1 MKTLVTALA
10 IVTLALVLPQ
20 QADAQITDVTVR
32 QINEIHPDSIQ
43 ALLDAGDALTE
54 ADMIQRIF
62 DGATVARGDT
72 VRVGVVVLSN
82 PRNSGLST
90 PDSDTGLPSRIHIFV
105 RDTASVSM
113 GNAGMGIQIVDGN
126 YQTTGTLG
134 LEVGDV
140 IELIATATPFNETMQ
155 LAPISYNLL
164 DKYDVLGFPA
174 SIMEPDVVTTSDI
187 NRAVGSGDGLQANW
201 ANFEQYRQSYVR
213 LEGVTIAARDIS
225 SDRPAFYITSDGG
238 TTGILNRDMSLRFR
252 NDRAGSYPD
261 FNVRDANDDFVPPPP
276 GSVVNIQGFL
286 VLYDFDSFGRA
297 TPFIMMISPFE
308 DDDIEVIVGP
318 PIISNIARPAV
329 PDANAIDV
337 TADVAADPA
346 RSLSTVELKFFTTA
360 SADTQTVAAGTPT
373 GDTFPFTI
381 PAAGDGEYV
390 TFWIVATDDQ
400 GASSRS
406 DDQVYLVLADG
417 IDEIADIQTTADGDE
432 GPSPFVGATVTT
444 SISAVVQTD
453 GATTGVYALQ
463 DDDTLGPWSGIEV
476 RTFKSGSPMPAL
488 GDRVTIAEALITERF
503 NLTVLDSLVVTIDGS
518 GSPLPYKLVTTDV
531 LQDFAIAEA
540 HEGMLLRF
548 EDVTIV
554 SDSVNN
560 FGEWSFSSD
569 GTPGNVV
576 IVDDQSSEIDLKY
589 GIDNLEPGD
598 VVTYIQGLHSYTF
611 SEYKLFPM
619 TTSDIGDINVGVEEV
634 VEVDGFV
641 LSQNYPNP
649 FAANTTIVVTTPASA
664 NVELAVFDV
673 LGRRVATILNDALPA
688 GEHVVEFDRSGLAS
702 GLYMY
707 RLTADGKSLVR
718 TMTVVR

>member
-10 IVTLALVLPQ
+10 IVMLALALPQ

-54 ADMIQRIF
+54 AEMIDKIF

-72 VRVGVVVLSN
+72 VRVGVVVLTN

-90 PDSDTGLPSRIHIFV
+90 PNSTTGLPSRIHIFV

-140 IELIATATPFNETMQ
+140 IELIATASPFNETMQ
-155 LAPISYNLL
+155 LAPVSYNLL
-164 DKYDVLGFPA
+164 DKYDVLGFPD
-174 SIMEPDVVTTSDI
+174 SIMQPDVVTSGDL
-187 NRAVGSGDGLQANW
+187 NRAVGSSNGLQANW

-225 SDRPAFYITSDGG
+225 SDRPAFYVTSDGG
-238 TTGILNRDMSLRFR
+238 TTGVLNRDMSLRYR

-276 GSVVNIQGFL
+276 GSVVNIQGFP
-286 VLYDFDSFGRA
+286 VLYDFDPFGRA
-297 TPFIMMISPFE
+297 TPFIMQLAPFE
-308 DDDIEVIVGP
+308 DGDLEVIVGP
-318 PIISNIARPAV
+318 PIISNIQRPAV
-329 PDANAIDV
+329 PDANPVDI

-346 RSLSTVELKFFTTA
+346 RSLATVELKYFTTA
-360 SADTQTVAAGTPT
+360 STDTQTVAAGTPT

-390 TFWIVATDDQ
+390 TFWIAATDDQ

-406 DDQVYLVLADG
+406 DDEIYLVLADG
-417 IDEIADIQTTADGDE
+417 IDEIADIQTTANGDE
-432 GPSPFVGATVTT
+432 GPSPFAGATVTT
-444 SISAVVQTD
+444 TISAVVQTD
-453 GATTGVYALQ
+453 GATTGIYALQ
-463 DDDTLGPWSGIEV
+463 DDDTLAPWSGIEV
-476 RTFKSGSPMPAL
+476 RTFKSGSPVPAL
-488 GDRVTIAEALITERF
+488 GDRVTIVEALITERF
-503 NLTVLDSLVVTIDGS
+503 NLTVLDSLVVTIDGT
-518 GSPLPYKLVTTDV
+518 GTPLPHKLVTTDV
-531 LQDFAIAEA
+531 LQNFAIAEA

-548 EDVTIV
+548 EDVTIT
-554 SDSVNN
+554 NN
-560 FGEWSFSSD
+560 DEGFGEWSFSSD
-569 GTPGNVV
+569 GTTDNA
-576 IVDDQSSEIDLKY
+576 IKADDASSEVSSSFASETFM
-589 GIDNLEPGD
+589 NGD
-598 VVTYIQGLHSYTF
+598 VVSYIQGLQSFTF
-611 SEYKLFPM
+611 SEYKIFPG
-619 TTSDIGDINVGVEEV
+619 TDSDIGDINVGVEDV

-649 FAANTTIVVTTPASA
+649 FAAKTSIVVTTPTSGD
-664 NVELAVFDV
+664 VELAVFDV

-688 GEHVVEFDRSGLAS
+688 GEHVVEFDRAGLAS

-707 RLTADGKSLVR
+707 RLTADDKSLVR
-718 TMTVVR
+718 TMTIVR